1 MAEKFEIG
9 ESTAKIM
16 KFEESRKII
25 ELTPPH
31 VPKGETQTGDFCSG
45 CEFYRE
51 YMEAGGHTVSDHR
64 KVGILMR
71 MLLASLKTDVIND
84 MGKFDSQP
92 EALRRYIRER
102 VKWDDAPVR
111 KHHLLDG
118 GAADNGAEA
127 DSDSDVGAELAV
139 LAQSGTVTDGQL
151 AAFVRRHVSGGK
163 KPWAARAAVTHKSA
177 SKDGE
182 RPARSKA
189 DTTCPNCLEKGHAA
203 QECPK
208 PKIDVK
214 DRKCFVCGEAG
225 YSAARSPKGKLKA
238 LTREPAPA

>member
-1 MAEKFEIG
+1 MFATAQKSQVEVLRFEDAIFQPDPVKHANDIEKALV
-9 ESTAKIM
+9 SWDA
-16 KFEESRKII
+16 
-25 ELTPPH
+25 
-31 VPKGETQTGDFCSG
+31 D
-45 CEFYRE
+45 YRE
-51 YMEAGGHTVSDHR
+51 YLEAGGHTVSDHR

-151 AAFVRRHVSGGK
+151 AAFVRRQVSGGK

-177 SKDGE
+177 SKD
-182 RPARSKA
+182 
-189 DTTCPNCLEKGHAA
+189 
-203 QECPK
+203 
-208 PKIDVK
+208 
-214 DRKCFVCGEAG
+214 
-225 YSAARSPKGKLKA
+225 
-238 LTREPAPA
+238 